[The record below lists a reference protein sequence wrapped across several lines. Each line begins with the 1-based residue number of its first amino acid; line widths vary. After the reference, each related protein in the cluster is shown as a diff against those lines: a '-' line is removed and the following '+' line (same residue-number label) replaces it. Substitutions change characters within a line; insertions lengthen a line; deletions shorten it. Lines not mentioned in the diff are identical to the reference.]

1 MQSFLNK
8 VGKTATAAANKAG
21 NKASEM
27 IEVGKLKGKISS
39 QKQDINTAKRD
50 IGEYCYELFKDEKID
65 DDRIKELCAKIEAA
79 ESAIA
84 ELEVQIDAVREEY
97 KAKNENES
105 SAE

>member
-8 VGKTATAAANKAG
+8 VGKTATNAANKAG

-50 IGEYCYELFKDEKID
+50 IGEYCYEMFKDGKID

-79 ESAIA
+79 EAAIA
-84 ELEVQIDAVREEY
+84 EMDIQIEAVKEEY
-97 KAKNENES
+97 KAKKEEC